1 MGAFKQAML
10 ANYMATRNIDV
21 AFLQEGESTYANPL
35 AETYGGASNTIILDT
50 DSADRA
56 LKIVSRL
63 NPGTSIVLA
72 PAGGVGRAGY
82 YNVVV
87 PGALPVAPL
96 GDGVAVDYLSNAA
109 IKEWVLKPAD
119 RDRVDSKK
127 IVYARRGGIE
137 GAGDKNF
144 KKQLNETIMEP
155 VTRRMNMMGHRRPKA
170 VQIGVTRI
178 YHWHAP
184 LGGSTTL
191 SGLGYGAYSAIA
203 NEGSGGQLAVAANI
217 LFSKFLG
224 ITAAF
229 PGNTILVGDL
239 NISAGGVREIYKTAN
254 FITSNDGLCHAI
266 ADPSLPLTSE
276 VTTLDQFALG
286 VSDHAPI
293 VFTY

>member
-10 ANYMATRNIDV
+10 ANYMNMRNIDV
-21 AFLQEGESTYANPL
+21 AFLQEGESTYVNPL
-35 AETYGGASNTIILDT
+35 SETYGGSTNVILLDV
-50 DSADRA
+50 DSSDRA

-63 NPGTSIVLA
+63 NPGDSPVFA
-72 PAGGVGRAGY
+72 PVGGVNRAGY

-87 PGALPVAPL
+87 PGALAVALL
-96 GDGVAVDYLSNAA
+96 GDGVAVDYLANPA
-109 IKEWVLKPAD
+109 IRDWILTPAN
-119 RDRVDSKK
+119 RERVDKKK
-127 IVYARRGGIE
+127 IVFARRGAIE

-144 KKQLNETIMEP
+144 KRQLNETIMEP
-155 VTRRMNMMGHRRPKA
+155 VTRRMNMMGQRRPKA
-170 VQIGVTRI
+170 AQVGGVTI

-184 LGGSTTL
+184 LGGAATL
-191 SGLGYGAYSAIA
+191 SGVGYTAYSAIA
-203 NEGSGGQLAVAANI
+203 NEGSGGQLAVAGNI

-229 PGNTILVGDL
+229 PANTILLGDL
-239 NISAGGVREIYKTAN
+239 NISAAAVREIYKTAN
-254 FITSNDGLCHAI
+254 FITSHDGLCHAI
-266 ADPSLPLTSE
+266 ADPSMPLTPE